1 MSQGETHNH
10 SGRKHRTFLALD
22 SEGQA
27 KDAYTLSVARPRVIL
42 ACDHPDVA
50 VRMIGALNPKR
61 YRVEHIFDLSEA
73 LLRANFV
80 LAHALVIHPES
91 FSSPVL
97 DEAKQSC
104 GRLTPLVV
112 SADPAQQAYAE
123 SLGARFV
130 SDPFDVPTFKRAVYR
145 AVSKTQ
151 ERRQQV
157 PMDPPTGVR
166 RVARVLLLHRS
177 RNEGNV
183 MVAVLK
189 NQLSTSVDLVT
200 NARDA
205 LELISPRL
213 DCMVTPPSAIVAT
226 AEGAQL
232 ARRLAQLG
240 VPLVP
245 LEGLD
250 RVDPSDA
257 AQLAWDVAPRVRRS
271 LAARA
276 RMREAG

>member
-1 MSQGETHNH
+1 
-10 SGRKHRTFLALD
+10 
-22 SEGQA
+22 
-27 KDAYTLSVARPRVIL
+27 
-42 ACDHPDVA
+42 
-50 VRMIGALNPKR
+50 MIDALNPKR

-91 FSSPVL
+91 FDEDVL
-97 DEAKQSC
+97 QEATQAC
-104 GRLTPLVV
+104 QRLTPLVV
-112 SADPAQQAYAE
+112 SSDLTQESYAAA
-123 SLGARFV
+123 LGARFV
-130 SDPFDVPTFKRAVYR
+130 LDPFEIPTFKRAVYR

-151 ERRQQV
+151 ERRQQL
-157 PMDPPTGVR
+157 PADPPTRVR

-177 RNEGNV
+177 RSEGNL

-200 NARDA
+200 NPADA
-205 LELISPRL
+205 LEMITPRL

-226 AEGAQL
+226 AEGAEL

-257 AQLAWDVAPRVRRS
+257 AQLAWDVAPRIRRS